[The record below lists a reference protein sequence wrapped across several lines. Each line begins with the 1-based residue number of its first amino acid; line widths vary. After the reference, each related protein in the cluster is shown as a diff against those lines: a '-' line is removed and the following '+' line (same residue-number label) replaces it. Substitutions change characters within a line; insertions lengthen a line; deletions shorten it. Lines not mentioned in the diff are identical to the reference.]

1 MIDDNM
7 VTSSDNTV
15 TIKFYVLGDI
25 YEFTAETPF
34 KAMEM
39 CNRQVIDKLD
49 LHPMSWADAGP
60 NAYSCQSGNFF
71 D

>member
-1 MIDDNM
+1 LLKQHFKEIKKLI
-7 VTSSDNTV
+7 TV
-15 TIKFYVLGDI
+15 KFYIKKDV

-39 CNRQVIDKLD
+39 CNRQVIDKLN
-49 LHPMSWADAGP
+49 LHPMIWAKAGP
-60 NAYSCQSGNFF
+60 NAYTYQFGNFF

>member
-1 MIDDNM
+1 M
-7 VTSSDNTV
+7 NT
-15 TIKFYVLGDI
+15 TYKFYVKSET

-34 KAMEM
+34 VAMEM

-49 LHPMSWADAGP
+49 LHPMAWANAGP
-60 NAYSCQSGNFF
+60 NAYVCQSGNFF